1 MAEVEKLL
9 IAKDYCEKL
18 ANGIDPISDK
28 AMPQDSVLNQVQLAR
43 LFFFLKDYIV
53 GEISPS
59 NKSKNSSS
67 TKLPFLV
74 TRDDLS
80 QFEFSAQP
88 ISITVF
94 SKLVNACVKN
104 DSRLFSYKWATEWLL
119 NAGFLVASENDN
131 TRLPTD
137 DGKKIGISNEVRMGQ
152 YAEYRVTLYNKDAQ
166 QFLIDNMD
174 AILSTQGYSILP

>member
-9 IAKDYCEKL
+9 KAKYYCEKL

-28 AMPQDSVLNQVQLAR
+28 VMPADSVLNQVQLAR
-43 LFFFLKDYIV
+43 LFFFLKEYI
-53 GEISPS
+53 GEEISPS
-59 NKSKNSSS
+59 NKSKHSSS
-67 TKLPFLV
+67 TKLPFSV
-74 TRDDLS
+74 TRDSLS
-80 QFEFSAQP
+80 RFEFSAQP
-88 ISITVF
+88 VSITVF
-94 SKLVNACVKN
+94 SKRVNECVKN

-119 NAGFLVASENDN
+119 SAGFLVTSEDDK

-137 DGKKIGISNEVRMGQ
+137 AGRKIGITSEVRMGQ

-174 AILSTQGYSILP
+174 AILSAQGYSILP